1 MKTDS
6 LGVTPSNT
14 VLSII
19 YRTNTNFDTNAAVGT
34 IINTSE
40 AIFAFDNETALSDDL
55 INQVKNSLEL
65 INEEAFVGSNPLPSA
80 SELKERAY
88 GVYSMQNR
96 IVTSDDLIAAAYNM
110 PKKFGSIH
118 KVMPFQDTDSF
129 NQRNINL
136 YVMSVDENG
145 KLQKANSVIKNNLK
159 SHLTRYK
166 MINDTIDILDA
177 NVINLRIDFSMIAFA
192 DTNKFRAL
200 DTARRD
206 LASFF
211 RQRKNFDIG
220 EPFLISDIFS
230 VLKSSGPVLDVVDVI
245 VTTQI
250 GELYANTNFS
260 SEDNLSS
267 DGRMIMCP
275 PDSIFEIKYPNS
287 DIVGTLV

>member
-1 MKTDS
+1 
-6 LGVTPSNT
+6 
-14 VLSII
+14 
-19 YRTNTNFDTNAAVGT
+19 
-34 IINTSE
+34 
-40 AIFAFDNETALSDDL
+40 
-55 INQVKNSLEL
+55 
-65 INEEAFVGSNPLPSA
+65 
-80 SELKERAY
+80 
-88 GVYSMQNR
+88 
-96 IVTSDDLIAAAYNM
+96 
-110 PKKFGSIH
+110 
-118 KVMPFQDTDSF
+118 
-129 NQRNINL
+129 
-136 YVMSVDENG
+136 
-145 KLQKANSVIKNNLK
+145 
-159 SHLTRYK
+159 